1 MDMNDSSQ
9 IIAYLTKNKHRLMR
23 KYHLTKIGVF
33 GSIARGDE
41 SDQSDIDLIVEFDDQ
56 VKDLYWIKEQ
66 LRAEINR
73 QFKRPVDICRE
84 KYIKPRIKNHILSHA
99 RYV

>member
-1 MDMNDSSQ
+1 MNDSSQ
-9 IIAYLTKNKHRLMR
+9 IFAYLTKNKSRLMR

-56 VKDLYWIKEQ
+56 VKDLYWTKEQ
-66 LRAEINR
+66 LRTEINR
-73 QFKRPVDICRE
+73 KFNRPVDICRE

>member
-1 MDMNDSSQ
+1 MNDSSQ
-9 IIAYLTKNKHRLMR
+9 IFEYLRKNKYRLMR

-73 QFKRPVDICRE
+73 QFNRPVDICRE
-84 KYIKPRIKNHILSHA
+84 KYIKPKIKNHILSHA